1 MTTIIRPHQFILD
14 RTNVLHTS
22 KCGQCVKLGTLCE
35 KVFTLCFWGS
45 VHCAVNISVNMW
57 QCETLCDLCR
67 HQNCTCTPFD
77 SFFCCIL
84 YLRGA
89 KPSFAEHLIYNG
101 TNDKTKFNCWTID
114 CCEENTDE
122 LGDLIRDL
130 GDKRKDKALRADQF
144 LSFGFYLFE
153 TRMKQGLK
161 LL

>member
-1 MTTIIRPHQFILD
+1 MKQAVRKVALCAICVDIRTASEGCCAIILLTARAHHFI
-14 RTNVLHTS
+14 
-22 KCGQCVKLGTLCE
+22 
-35 KVFTLCFWGS
+35 VFVVVFL
-45 VHCAVNISVNMW
+45 N
-57 QCETLCDLCR
+57 
-67 HQNCTCTPFD
+67 
-77 SFFCCIL
+77 
-84 YLRGA
+84 LRGA
-89 KPSFAEHLIYNG
+89 EPSFAEHLIDDS

-153 TRMKQGLK
+153 TRTKQGLK